1 VALTS
6 LGERMQAHSIQ
17 CGWLLFPWVLAA
29 SAAPPPT
36 QFAPQ
41 LPPPPP
47 PSITPASDAPPRS
60 GSTVEEIGQQ
70 ATAVLVLAIIW
81 FVVGYLR
88 QQQRWWHRLTRRPA
102 APATRLAHI
111 KRAGTSGSVGAPD
124 TLSVRVESSNDSGV
138 FEVRNDLV
146 HSYEDL
152 RAHIVDVLPDL
163 FGENDADL
171 RMTFEYRRANGKW
184 SQSKKSTPFEKLKD
198 AGSVL
203 VRIVDASSYSMPMGA
218 RKPGWK
224 PTLPGLLKPGKYGKV
239 RVVNCSLDGNAL

>member
-1 VALTS
+1 VTLTS
-6 LGERMQAHSIQ
+6 LRERMRAHRIA
-17 CGWLLFPWVLAA
+17 CDWLLFPWVLAA
-29 SAAPPPT
+29 SAALTPT
-36 QFAPQ
+36 QPALQ
-41 LPPPPP
+41 LPPPTP
-47 PSITPASDAPPRS
+47 PSITPASGAPPRS

-88 QQQRWWHRLTRRPA
+88 QQQRWWHRLTMRPA
-102 APATRLAHI
+102 APATRLARI
-111 KRAGTSGSVGAPD
+111 QRAGTSGSVGAPD
-124 TLSVRVESSNDSGV
+124 TLSVRVESSNDQGA

-152 RAHIVDVLPDL
+152 RAHIVDALPDM
-163 FGENDADL
+163 FGEDDADL

-184 SQSKKSTPFEKLKD
+184 AQSKKSTPFEKLKD

-224 PTLPGLLKPGKYGKV
+224 PTLPGLQSKYGKV
-239 RVVNCSLDGNAL
+239 RVVNCSLDGNVL

>member
-1 VALTS
+1 
-6 LGERMQAHSIQ
+6 
-17 CGWLLFPWVLAA
+17 
-29 SAAPPPT
+29 
-36 QFAPQ
+36 
-41 LPPPPP
+41 
-47 PSITPASDAPPRS
+47 
-60 GSTVEEIGQQ
+60 VEEIGQQ

-203 VRIVDASSYSMPMGA
+203 VRIVNASSYSMPMGA

-224 PTLPGLLKPGKYGKV
+224 PTLPGLQSKYGKV